1 MRAAGAMAVRARAV
15 QQSIFT
21 IVTQADAARLAEL
34 QTYLGGIDA
43 ALMHQSALPFE
54 AIDMLH
60 FCSFTV
66 FLDDRFGPYLVFEN
80 NIDGAPNEFID
91 TLCNVAAPAL
101 HAIYGFCPDYG
112 APGAVNPEYL
122 RRYLR
127 EHIVR
132 ADAPYVGNVGRSAR
146 RIRDEAALVAH
157 IEDFLDGSDARGS
170 TPETIVAAV
179 RAYVRG
185 DAQWS
190 WVWSVPPRLAFIDRA
205 RRWAALAGLVA
216 LVLAEL
222 PLTLLGAAVFFAAL
236 RRREKTDPVDIPGP
250 PRAQVKQLT
259 AHEDRIVQ
267 NHMSSLCYVK
277 PGAFRKRTLR
287 GVLFLVKLVARVST
301 NGKLLGLNS
310 LHFAHWTLIDD
321 DTRLLFLTN
330 YDGSWENY
338 LDDFIEKVST
348 GLTAI
353 WSNTL
358 NFPSTQF
365 LLFGGATDE
374 RKFKAISRTT
384 QADTNVWY
392 SAYPALPVA
401 AIENNSAIC
410 DGLSKSPETLD
421 AAAWLRRF

>member
-1 MRAAGAMAVRARAV
+1 MTGVRPRAVR
-15 QQSIFT
+15 QSIFT
-21 IVTQADAARLAEL
+21 IVARADAARLKEL
-34 QTYLGGIDA
+34 QAFLHEIDA
-43 ALMHQSALPFE
+43 ALMQQNALPFG

-80 NIDGAPNEFID
+80 NIDGAPSDFID

-101 HAIYGFCPDYG
+101 HTIYGFCPDYG

-122 RRYLR
+122 RRYLQQ
-127 EHIVR
+127 HIVR
-132 ADAPYVGNVGRSAR
+132 ADAPYVGNVGRTAQ
-146 RIRDEAALVAH
+146 RIRDEAALVAYVA
-157 IEDFLDGSDARGS
+157 DFLDGFDARGVE
-170 TPETIVAAV
+170 PDAIVAAARAHV
-179 RAYVRG
+179 RR
-185 DAQWS
+185 DARWN
-190 WVWSVPPRLAFIDRA
+190 WVWNVPPRLAFYDRA
-205 RRWAALAGLVA
+205 LRWAALVGLAAVI
-216 LVLAEL
+216 LAEL
-222 PLTLLGAAVFFAAL
+222 PLALLGSFLFLAAL
-236 RRREKTDPVDIPGP
+236 RRREKTDPVHIPGP
-250 PRAQVKQLT
+250 PPGQVVQLT
-259 AHEDRIVQ
+259 SHEDQIVQ

-277 PGAFRKRTLR
+277 PGAFRRRTLKS
-287 GVLFLVKLVARVST
+287 VLFLVRLIARVST
-301 NGKLLGLNS
+301 NGKLTGLDS

-338 LDDFIEKVST
+338 LDDFIDKTSY

-365 LLFGGATDE
+365 LIFGGAKDE

-392 SAYPALPVA
+392 SAYPSLPVT

-410 DGLSKSPETLD
+410 DGLSKPPATFD
-421 AAAWLRRF
+421 AVAWLRRF